1 MNDPRDNTGLAPVG
15 IGEAKTVVP
24 SRPSLKPLVKWSG
37 GKRDEI
43 KQFSQY
49 IPQDIDT
56 YIEPFVG
63 GGALFFHLN
72 PKKAVISDVHTEL
85 MDFYKSI
92 KEGHKE
98 EIYSFMLKH
107 ENEEETYY
115 KVRDDFQS
123 CSLDEQAVG
132 NETLQNAVRF
142 YYLRKTCFRGMLRY
156 NKQGKF
162 NIPFGRYKTYR
173 FEDIKNK
180 KYEDL
185 LKTTEVRCENF
196 ESIFEEYNDQKN
208 FMFLDPPYDSEFT
221 DYGYC
226 KFDKTDH
233 TRLAEFFK
241 STKIRCLMVIG
252 KTPFIETLYQG
263 YIVEEYEKKYR
274 FKIHSGRVGN
284 EINTKHLIIM
294 NLKLASRP

>member
-1 MNDPRDNTGLAPVG
+1 M
-15 IGEAKTVVP
+15 
-24 SRPSLKPLVKWSG
+24 
-37 GKRDEI
+37 
-43 KQFSQY
+43 
-49 IPQDIDT
+49 DT

-85 MDFYKSI
+85 MDFYGSI

-98 EIYSFMLKH
+98 KIYSFMLKH

-123 CSLDEQAVG
+123 CSLDEQAMG
-132 NETLQNAVRF
+132 NETLQNAMRF

-180 KYEDL
+180 EYEDL
-185 LKTTEVRCENF
+185 LKTTEVRCEKF

-233 TRLAEFFK
+233 IRLAELFK
-241 STKIRCLMVIG
+241 STKIRCLMVIA

-263 YIVEEYEKKYR
+263 CIVEEYEKNYR

-284 EINTKHLIIM
+284 EINRKHLIIM
-294 NLKLASRP
+294 NYPCDITKNPPSL

>member
-1 MNDPRDNTGLAPVG
+1 
-15 IGEAKTVVP
+15 
-24 SRPSLKPLVKWSG
+24 
-37 GKRDEI
+37 
-43 KQFSQY
+43 
-49 IPQDIDT
+49 
-56 YIEPFVG
+56 
-63 GGALFFHLN
+63 
-72 PKKAVISDVHTEL
+72 
-85 MDFYKSI
+85 
-92 KEGHKE
+92 
-98 EIYSFMLKH
+98 
-107 ENEEETYY
+107 
-115 KVRDDFQS
+115 
-123 CSLDEQAVG
+123 
-132 NETLQNAVRF
+132 
-142 YYLRKTCFRGMLRY
+142 MLRY

-196 ESIFEEYNDQKN
+196 QSIFEEYNDQKN
-208 FMFLDPPYDSEFT
+208 FMFLDPPYDCECT